1 MKQGLLLMD
10 MGSPDHPE
18 EESVRRYLRRFLMD
32 PRVVDLV
39 SPLRT
44 FLVRAI
50 ILPRRSGRV
59 TEAYRRI
66 WMEQGAPLTVFAQ
79 RLAGAFP
86 LARFGSAFGSPSI
99 PIAVEELLNA
109 GAEEIL
115 LLPLFPQY
123 AEATTGVCLSQAHEA
138 IGNRVRIQ
146 SVPPFYHH
154 PAYLQAIADSLEGV
168 SGHVLFSYHA
178 LPLRQVKKMAHPDY
192 TEQCTETTRRVAQ
205 LAGISPEKYSM
216 AFQSQMGGGRWT
228 MPSTENLLQEFPQR
242 GVTDLTVLCP
252 GFFFDNLETLDEIA
266 RYGRERFLSSGGR
279 SFRLLPCLND
289 SPAAIRCLTALLSAS

>member
-18 EESVRRYLRRFLMD
+18 EESIRRYLRRFLMD
-32 PRVVDLV
+32 SRVMDLA

-66 WMEQGAPLTVFAQ
+66 WTEQGAPLTVFAQ
-79 RLAGAFP
+79 RLAAAFP

-109 GAEEIL
+109 GAEEIV

-123 AEATTGVCLSQAHEA
+123 AEATTGVCLDQAHKA

-146 SVPPFYHH
+146 SVSPFYRH
-154 PAYLQAIADSLEGV
+154 PAYIQAIADSLKGV
-168 SGHVLFSYHA
+168 SEHVLFSYHA

-192 TEQCTETTRRVAQ
+192 CEQCAETTHCVAQ

-228 MPSTENLLQEFPQR
+228 MPSTEDLLQELPQK
-242 GVTDLTVLCP
+242 GIIDLTVVCP

-266 RYGRERFLSSGGR
+266 HHGCERFFSAGGR
-279 SFRLLPCLND
+279 SYRLIPCLND
-289 SPAAIRCLTALLSAS
+289 SPEAIRCVTALFSAS